1 VEFRVLGALEV
12 RANGR
17 PLVLGGPKQRVLLAV
32 LLLHAGHVVPIER
45 LVGVLWDAE
54 PPRSAEPNVRTYI
67 CELRRL
73 LNAEQPGRSS
83 RIARLP
89 DGYRLHVDPGELDVG
104 AFEALAGEGRA
115 ALAAGDAA
123 AAATLL
129 GEALHLWRG
138 RPAEDVPLGAGLK
151 GAVAQLEE
159 QRLVVLEDHVEARLR
174 LGDGAGLVAE
184 LQTLVGAHPLRER
197 LWGQLMCS
205 LYRAGRQAE
214 ALRAYTDARA
224 KLVEQFGLE
233 PGAALQRLQQAILH
247 QDPSLER
254 LPPDQEA
261 SDAGSPACQL
271 PPDIGDFT
279 GRMALVERVTTLLA
293 RPCDGGAASP
303 VAVVTGAPGVGKTTL
318 ATRIAHGLRPAFP
331 GGQLHACL
339 TAVSGDPRDPMELLG
354 ELLSSLGVEDSAI
367 PAGLHARAALYRAR
381 LADRRV
387 LLLLDEAAGAAQV
400 RWLLPGTPGCA
411 VLVTSRDRFADLPGA
426 TVVDLDV
433 MDDAEATEL
442 LRRTAGADR
451 VAAEPNATQRIVR
464 ACGQLPLAVRIAGA
478 RLAVRPAW
486 PLRELADRLDG
497 ERNRLDELQ
506 AGELAVRASFERSYR
521 SLDLAAR
528 RAFRLLAVID
538 AAAVAGWVV
547 AALLGRSDAD
557 REVETL
563 VARSL
568 LRPVGRDQVGQ
579 VRYRLQGLLHAYA
592 TELLAAESPRVRQAA
607 LSRALDA
614 WLWLLEAANRRMR
627 SAAVRPPPA
636 DAHLRCGLPTS
647 LAARLI
653 VQPAAWYEAERGNL
667 VAAVGLAARAHR
679 HDRAARL
686 FLGLLPPFSADGRR
700 EDWERAGR
708 VALEAVRDAGDA
720 GLAARIELVVAQ
732 ASTDGG
738 HEQAERPHYAGPVPE
753 LYAAPITNEP
763 NGAFGS
769 R

>member
-1 VEFRVLGALEV
+1 MEFYVLGALEV

-45 LVGVLWDAE
+45 LVGVLWGAE

-73 LNAEQPGRSS
+73 LNAEQLGRSS

-104 AFEALAGEGRA
+104 AFGALAGEGRA

-123 AAATLL
+123 TAAALL
-129 GEALHLWRG
+129 SKALHLWRG
-138 RPAEDVPLGAGLK
+138 RPAEDVPLGAGLQA
-151 GAVAQLEE
+151 AVTRLEE
-159 QRLVVLEDHVEARLR
+159 QRLVVLEDHVEARLQ
-174 LGDGAGLVAE
+174 LGDGACLVAE
-184 LQTLVGAHPLRER
+184 LQALVGAHPLRER
-197 LWGQLMCS
+197 LWEQLMRS

-224 KLVEQFGLE
+224 KLVEQVGLE

-261 SDAGSPACQL
+261 SDAGCPACQL

-279 GRMALVERVTTLLA
+279 GRMALVERVTMLLA

-303 VAVVTGAPGVGKTTL
+303 VVVTGAPGVGKTTL
-318 ATRIAHGLRPAFP
+318 ANRIAHGLRPAFP
-331 GGQLHACL
+331 GGQLHASLAGPC
-339 TAVSGDPRDPMELLG
+339 GNPRDPVELLG

-387 LLLLDEAAGAAQV
+387 LLLFDEAAGAAQV

-411 VLVTSRDRFADLPGA
+411 VLVTSRDRLADLPGA

-442 LRRTAGADR
+442 LGRTAGADR
-451 VAAEPNATQRIVR
+451 VAAEPNATQQIVR

-538 AAAVAGWVV
+538 AADVAGWVV

-592 TELLAAESPRVRQAA
+592 SELLAAESPRVRQAA
-607 LSRALDA
+607 LTRALDA
-614 WLWLLEAANRRMR
+614 WLWLLEAANRRMG

-647 LAARLI
+647 LAARLV
-653 VQPAAWYEAERGNL
+653 VQPAAWHEAELGNL

-679 HDRAARL
+679 HDQAARL
-686 FLGLLPPFSADGRR
+686 FLGLLPPCSADGR

-720 GLAARIELVVAQ
+720 GLAAHIELVLAR
-732 ASTDGG
+732 ASTNGG
-738 HEQAERPHYAGPVPE
+738 REQAERPHYAGPVPE

-763 NGAFGS
+763 NGALGP